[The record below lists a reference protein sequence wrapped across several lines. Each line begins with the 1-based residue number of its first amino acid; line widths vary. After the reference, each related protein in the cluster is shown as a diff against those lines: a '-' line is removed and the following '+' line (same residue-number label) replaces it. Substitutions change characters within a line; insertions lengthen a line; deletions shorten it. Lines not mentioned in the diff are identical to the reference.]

1 MDPHDADQVTDWFAV
16 NCAVPIACSET
27 LVGLIVSDPEPA
39 VTVTVVEAVCPPL
52 VAVAFTVHEPVVA
65 GAV

>member
-1 MDPHDADQVTDWFAV
+1 M
-16 NCAVPIACSET
+16 ACRET
-27 LVGLIVSDPEPA
+27 LVGEIVTDPEPE
-39 VTVTVVEAVCPPL
+39 VTVTLVDAVWPPL